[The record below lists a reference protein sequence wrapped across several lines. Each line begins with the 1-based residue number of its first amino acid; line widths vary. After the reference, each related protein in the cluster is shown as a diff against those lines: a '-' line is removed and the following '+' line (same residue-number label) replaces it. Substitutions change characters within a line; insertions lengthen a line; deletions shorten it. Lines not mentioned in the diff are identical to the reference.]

1 MPKLVRAEN
10 GMRKDEDGMSIN
22 YGGYPYYSEEEVKK
36 RENIARKTG
45 YKEGYTQALR
55 DLFEKKDSEL
65 EKGRTG

>member
-1 MPKLVRAEN
+1 
-10 GMRKDEDGMSIN
+10 MSIN